1 MISTRFK
8 TIAIN
13 LCFISITTQIV
24 VSCSETVSYYQ
35 PSKKTLIHS
44 VYASAHIESADQYEH
59 RTEVSGR
66 LTHYFVKEGVEVNA
80 GDKIAELEQL
90 IPNINISNANEAY
103 KLAVASKSQLSEL
116 SIQLRQLEDQM
127 KQDSINLSRQR
138 RLFEKN
144 VGSKSQLENF
154 ELKANSS
161 KHLFEATRKKYELLA
176 EQIKAS
182 IMQSK
187 NNYELAQ
194 ANSNKFFIYAFRSGK
209 VYSLPNAVGSIV
221 NPQQPFAIIGNNED
235 FTIVMEV
242 DEADIS
248 KISVGQEVWVKLE
261 AYEKSFKAELIS
273 IRPLLDARNQTFRAE
288 AKFISEIP
296 TLYPGLNAECNIIID
311 RKENILVLPNRLIEG
326 DSVVY
331 TQDGVKSVKIGLK
344 NQIESEII
352 SGLVESDKIKE
363 PEDGK

>member
-1 MISTRFK
+1 MISPQFK
-8 TIAIN
+8 NITIN
-13 LCFISITTQIV
+13 SFLVVLISQITLA
-24 VSCSETVSYYQ
+24 CSERVEYFN

-44 VYASAHIESADQYEH
+44 VYASAHIESSDQYEH

-66 LTHYFVKEGVEVNA
+66 LTRYFVKEGYEVNA
-80 GDKIAELEQL
+80 GDIIAELEQL

-116 SIQLRQLEDQM
+116 SIQLGQLEDQM
-127 KQDSINLSRQR
+127 KLDSINLSRQK
-138 RLFEKN
+138 RLFQKN

-154 ELKANSS
+154 TIKAKSS
-161 KHLFEATRKKYELLA
+161 KSLFEATRKKYELLA
-176 EQIKAS
+176 EQVKAS
-182 IMQSK
+182 IMQTK

-194 ANSNKFFIYAFRSGK
+194 ANSNKFHIYAWRSGK
-209 VYSLPNAVGSIV
+209 IYSLPIAVGSIV
-221 NPQQPFAIIGNNED
+221 NPQQPFAVIGNNED

-248 KISVGQEVWVKLE
+248 KIKVGQEVWVKLE
-261 AYEKSFKAELIS
+261 AYEKSFKAELTS

-288 AKFISEIP
+288 ARFISEVP

-326 DSVVY
+326 DSAVY
-331 TQDGVKSVKIGLK
+331 TENGIKSVRIGLK
-344 NQIESEII
+344 NQLESEIV

>member
-66 LTHYFVKEGVEVNA
+66 LTRYFVKEGFEVNA

-116 SIQLRQLEDQM
+116 SIKLSQLEDQM
-127 KQDSINLSRQR
+127 KLDSINLSRQK
-138 RLFEKN
+138 RLFQKN

-154 ELKANSS
+154 TIKAKSS
-161 KHLFEATRKKYELLA
+161 KSLFEATRKKYELLA

-221 NPQQPFAIIGNNED
+221 NPQQPFAVIGNNED

-261 AYEKSFKAELIS
+261 AYEKSFKAELTS

-326 DSVVY
+326 DSQVY

>member
-1 MISTRFK
+1 MNSTRFK
-8 TIAIN
+8 NPTIN
-13 LCFISITTQIV
+13 SFLLVLISQITL
-24 VSCSETVSYYQ
+24 SCSESVEYFN

-44 VYASAHIESADQYEH
+44 VYASAYIESSDQYEH

-66 LTHYFVKEGVEVNA
+66 LTRYFVKEGFEVNA
-80 GDKIAELEQL
+80 GDIIAELEQL

-127 KQDSINLSRQR
+127 EQDSINLSRQR

-154 ELKANSS
+154 ELKAKSS
-161 KHLFEATRKKYELLA
+161 RRLFEATRKKYELLA

-261 AYEKSFKAELIS
+261 AYEKSFKAELTS

-288 AKFISEIP
+288 AKFISEVP

-326 DSVVY
+326 DSAVY
-331 TQDGVKSVKIGLK
+331 TEDGIKSIKIGLK
-344 NQIESEII
+344 NQLESEIV

>member
-1 MISTRFK
+1 MISPRFK
-8 TIAIN
+8 NITVNSFLVI
-13 LCFISITTQIV
+13 LISQLTF
-24 VSCSETVSYYQ
+24 SCNERVEYFS

-44 VYASAHIESADQYEH
+44 VYASAHIESSDQYEH

-66 LTHYFVKEGVEVNA
+66 LTRYFVKEGFEVNA
-80 GDKIAELEQL
+80 GDIIAELEQL

-116 SIQLRQLEDQM
+116 SIQLRQLENQM
-127 KQDSINLSRQR
+127 RQDSTNLSRQR

-161 KHLFEATRKKYELLA
+161 KSLFEATRKKYDLLA

-182 IMQSK
+182 IMQTK

-194 ANSNKFFIYAFRSGK
+194 ANSNKFHIYAWRSGK

-221 NPQQPFAIIGNNED
+221 SPQQPFAVIGNNED

-248 KISVGQEVWVKLE
+248 KIKVGQEVWVKLE
-261 AYEKSFKAELIS
+261 AYEKSFKAELTS

-326 DSVVY
+326 DSVVH
-331 TQDGVKSVKIGLK
+331 TQDGVKSIKIGLK
-344 NQIESEII
+344 NQLESEIV

-363 PEDGK
+363 LEDGK